1 MEAQQRIVESQQENA
16 QLKADNASLSMR
28 VAMLT
33 RCRGAKK
40 DSGWTSAVAGS
51 NKIAT
56 ESVDAGAALV
66 TRVQKMAQHHQL
78 FWCIILDN
86 SHFARIHCPLW
97 KWDDF
102 ERRYATPE
110 SQKCG
115 PIAELFSVIPT
126 QYHDLM
132 DTSNQTESAGKDFV
146 KEVSIHLLISPHF
159 IDKWTIESFLPR

>member
-1 MEAQQRIVESQQENA
+1 MH
-16 QLKADNASLSMR
+16 

-33 RCRGAKK
+33 RRHGAKK

-51 NKIAT
+51 NNIAT

-66 TRVQKMAQHHQL
+66 THVQKMAQHHQL

-86 SHFARIHCPLW
+86 PHFARVHCPSW

-102 ERRYATPE
+102 ERCYATPE
-110 SQKCG
+110 SQKCR

-132 DTSNQTESAGKDFV
+132 DTSNQTESAEKDFV
-146 KEVSIHLLISPHF
+146 KEVSIDLLISLYF
-159 IDKWTIESFLPR
+159 IDKWTIKSFLPR